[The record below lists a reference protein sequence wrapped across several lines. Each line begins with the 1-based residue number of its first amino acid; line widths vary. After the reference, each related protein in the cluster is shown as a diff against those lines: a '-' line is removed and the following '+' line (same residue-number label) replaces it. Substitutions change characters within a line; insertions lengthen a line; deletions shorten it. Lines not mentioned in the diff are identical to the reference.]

1 MFSKLT
7 VSLAILGSL
16 LSASTAFP
24 SQSRRGLTQANNT
37 TPRNMV
43 YVQTFTNPDGSQLS
57 LLPLIQEKT
66 GVTHIILAALHLNSG
81 TPNNPTL
88 NDNNPNS
95 DYYDFL
101 WPEVKQL
108 QDAGIQVMMMM
119 GGAAQGSY
127 RVLAD
132 DVSLKRVSF
141 FFNRSTSIIQ
151 TRSVICIA
159 VG

>member
-1 MFSKLT
+1 
-7 VSLAILGSL
+7 
-16 LSASTAFP
+16 
-24 SQSRRGLTQANNT
+24 
-37 TPRNMV
+37 MV

-95 DYYDFL
+95 DYYNFL

-132 DVSLKRVSF
+132 DVSLKRVS
-141 FFNRSTSIIQ
+141 SK
-151 TRSVICIA
+151 
-159 VG
+159 